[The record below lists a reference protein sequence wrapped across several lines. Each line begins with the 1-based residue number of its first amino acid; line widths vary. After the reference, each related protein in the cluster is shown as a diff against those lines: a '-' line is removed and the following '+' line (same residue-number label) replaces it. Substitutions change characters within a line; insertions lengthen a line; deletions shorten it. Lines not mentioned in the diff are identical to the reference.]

1 MQNPGM
7 GRKASFVAA
16 LALLSACSPKPAEKT
31 PATAGY
37 RAESAG
43 SREEAPAQMPA
54 AAPEPT
60 GDLAAQGPAGPGAS
74 FAADLP
80 DDGRVLFD
88 GDRSRAA
95 FGYPSVSGSFGD
107 NSRKWQALRGS
118 LTASRTRGATYRQPP
133 APDADG
139 SVRAGASVPA
149 MPAGAAVNLSEYE
162 KFQQSIYN
170 TVSPV
175 LTRMGWN
182 ARSRRGGPSYH
193 TPYRITVHHTQGHL
207 THGEA
212 QTAQELRNIQAF
224 HQGRERGWADIG
236 YHFLIDGDGR
246 VAEGRPTNVLGAHA
260 AEANNGNLGISLM
273 GNFEVQQVP
282 PRQMDSLERLTA
294 FLAIKYGI
302 DVTRRGYLEG
312 HYHWGPTGCPGANL
326 KARLADLRAK
336 VLEEESVFARTGR
349 PGGAALASFTPM
361 FVSRPG

>member
-1 MQNPGM
+1 M
-7 GRKASFVAA
+7 GRTASLFAA
-16 LALLSACSPKPAEKT
+16 CAVLAACSPKPAAQD

-43 SREEAPAQMPA
+43 GREEAPADMPA

-60 GDLAAQGPAGPGAS
+60 GDLSAQGPAGPGSS
-74 FAADLP
+74 FAAELP

-88 GDRSRAA
+88 GDRSRGA
-95 FGYPSVSGSFGD
+95 FGSPAVSGSFGD

-118 LTASRTRGATYRQPP
+118 LSASRTRGATYRQPP

-139 SVRAGASVPA
+139 SLRADGSVPA

-162 KFQQSIYN
+162 RFQQSVYN
-170 TVSPV
+170 TVYPV
-175 LTRMGWN
+175 LSRMGWN
-182 ARSRRGGPSYH
+182 ARSRRGNASYH
-193 TPYRITVHHTQGHL
+193 DPYRITVHHTQGHL

-224 HQGRERGWADIG
+224 HQGPERGWADIG

-246 VAEGRPTNVLGAHA
+246 VAEGRPSNVLGAHA
-260 AEANNGNLGISLM
+260 AEANRGNLGISLM

-294 FLAIKYGI
+294 FLAVKYRI
-302 DVTRRGYLEG
+302 DVSKRGYLEG
-312 HYHWGPTGCPGANL
+312 HYHWGPTGCPGKNL
-326 KARLADLRAK
+326 KARLADLRVQ
-336 VLEEESVFARTGR
+336 VLQEEAVYARG
-349 PGGAALASFTPM
+349 GQAGAASLASFTPM
-361 FVSRPG
+361 FVSRAG